1 MTSLMKHIVVP
12 VDGSEQAARAALFA
26 ARLASPHRA
35 QITLLFVYDAP
46 SAVNM
51 GLAGLA
57 GHEGLAEASR
67 ASADAA
73 FGAALAVMADA
84 VESEPTQSL
93 VVGNPAVEIIGF
105 IQRSDVDLVVMG
117 SRGMS
122 SMEGLVM
129 GSVSERVLRGAPC
142 PVTVVR

>member
-1 MTSLMKHIVVP
+1 MKHIVVP

-26 ARLASPHRA
+26 AQLASPHGA

-46 SAVNM
+46 AAVSK

-57 GHEGLAEASR
+57 GAEGLAEASR

-73 FGAALAVMADA
+73 FGAALAVMADV
-84 VESEPTQSL
+84 VESEPEQTL
-93 VVGNPAVEIIGF
+93 VVGSPAVEIITF
-105 IQRSDVDLVVMG
+105 TERSAVDLVVMG

-129 GSVSERVLRGAPC
+129 GSVSERVMRGARC
-142 PVTVVR
+142 PVTIVR

>member
-1 MTSLMKHIVVP
+1 MNPSMKHIVVP

-26 ARLASPHRA
+26 ARLAAPHGAR
-35 QITLLFVYDAP
+35 ITLLFVYDAP
-46 SAVNM
+46 AAVSM

-57 GHEGLAEASR
+57 GKEGLAEAAR
-67 ASADAA
+67 ATADAA

-84 VESEPTQSL
+84 VDAEPEQTL
-93 VVGNPAVEIIGF
+93 VVGSPAVEIITF
-105 IQRSDVDLVVMG
+105 TERSPVDLVVMG

-129 GSVSERVLRGAPC
+129 GSVSERVLRGARC
-142 PVTVVR
+142 PVTIVR